1 MTQWTV
7 YILKCNDN
15 SYYTG
20 ITNNLKKR
28 LDDHTNGKGAKYM
41 RGRTPFDLVFSESHP
56 DRSSASKRE
65 NEIKKLTKTEKEIL
79 ITQGR

>member
-28 LDDHTNGKGAKYM
+28 LGDHSSGKGAKYM
-41 RGRTPFDLVFSESHP
+41 RGRTPFDLVFEETHL
-56 DRSSASKRE
+56 DRSSASIRE
-65 NEIKKLTKTEKEIL
+65 SEIKKLTKAEKEIL
-79 ITQGR
+79 ITQDR

>member
-56 DRSSASKRE
+56 DRSSVSKRE

>member
-7 YILKCNDN
+7 YILKCSDK

-28 LDDHTNGKGAKYM
+28 LDDHTSGKGAKYM
-41 RGRTPFDLVFSESHP
+41 RGRTPFDLVFNEPHP

-65 NEIKKLTKTEKEIL
+65 CEIKKLTKTEKVIL

>member
-56 DRSSASKRE
+56 DRSSALKRE